1 MEHLDL
7 RNNYDSKELARAI
20 NEVMKE
26 IEKIRTE
33 MTKSIDIGSS
43 SIKELKAAI
52 NQKVDYSEYRFDPIS
67 YD

>member
-7 RNNYDSKELARAI
+7 RKNYDSKELARAI

-33 MTKSIDIGSS
+33 IE
-43 SIKELKAAI
+43 ELKAAI
-52 NQKVDYSEYRFDPIS
+52 NQKVDYSEYRFDPIF

>member
-7 RNNYDSKELARAI
+7 RKNYDSKELARAI

-26 IEKIRTE
+26 IE
-33 MTKSIDIGSS
+33 
-43 SIKELKAAI
+43 ELKAAI
-52 NQKVDYSEYRFDPIS
+52 NQKVDYPEYRFDPIF

>member
-7 RNNYDSKELARAI
+7 RKNYDCKELARAI

-52 NQKVDYSEYRFDPIS
+52 NQKVDYFEYRFDPIF

>member
-7 RNNYDSKELARAI
+7 RKNYDSKELARAI

-33 MTKSIDIGSS
+33 MTKSINIASP
-43 SIKELKAAI
+43 SIEELKAAI
-52 NQKVDYSEYRFDPIS
+52 NQKVDYSEYRCDPIF

>member
-7 RNNYDSKELARAI
+7 RKNYDSKELARAI

-33 MTKSIDIGSS
+33 MTKSIDIGSP
-43 SIKELKAAI
+43 SIEELKAAI
-52 NQKVDYSEYRFDPIS
+52 NQKVDYSEYRFDPIF